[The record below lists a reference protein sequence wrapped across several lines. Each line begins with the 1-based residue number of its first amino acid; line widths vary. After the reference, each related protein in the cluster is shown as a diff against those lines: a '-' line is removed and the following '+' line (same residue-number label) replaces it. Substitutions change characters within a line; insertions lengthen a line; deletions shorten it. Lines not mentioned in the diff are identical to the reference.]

1 MQNLQGAADRL
12 RENDGISADPA
23 ILQGRLA
30 ENQAILDSLRQKE
43 AAYAALKESA
53 AELLSAVPQGDSAGA
68 EVTGKLEKLEKLW
81 KDIEAGAAQRG
92 QYLEEVLAKAKSFWS
107 ELDQC
112 QKAVDDLRVRLETME
127 PATGQT
133 VQLQAQQ
140 AAMHDVNAEM
150 GKTEPRIA
158 ALTQAGAELAS
169 IIPAE
174 EKAVV
179 DAQVGAV
186 HQGWNTITRLF
197 AEKNRDLVAAMDDAM
212 AFHGDLQML
221 LGWLDGAEKHAAQL
235 PIPEQLKIDDIPTLL
250 DEIHKFKD
258 EIDQV

>member
-1 MQNLQGAADRL
+1 MKPTSWQNWLEKSSIGKFKFIFFKINTNFFRYNELRDNISNRGTAIDSTIDATSGFGERLETFVQNLQGAADRL

-112 QKAVDDLRVRLETME
+112 QKAVDDLRTQLAHRDTRWKRL
-127 PATGQT
+127 
-133 VQLQAQQ
+133 L
-140 AAMHDVNAEM
+140 AAVSLRSLGYRGRRN
-150 GKTEPRIA
+150 G
-158 ALTQAGAELAS
+158 
-169 IIPAE
+169 
-174 EKAVV
+174 
-179 DAQVGAV
+179 
-186 HQGWNTITRLF
+186 TR
-197 AEKNRDLVAAMDDAM
+197 RDR
-212 AFHGDLQML
+212 
-221 LGWLDGAEKHAAQL
+221 
-235 PIPEQLKIDDIPTLL
+235 
-250 DEIHKFKD
+250 
-258 EIDQV
+258 